1 MSVANG
7 DMTQDKYIIGK
18 YIANND
24 VKPISFVSPLEK
36 VLDISDNL
44 IADFTSP
51 DPYGLAANGLQQ
63 NQEDEFVSTV
73 KGAIIN
79 NGVEYLPIAYVDMP
93 QHYASLQ

>member
-1 MSVANG
+1 VSVANG

-44 IADFTSP
+44 ISETASAAT
-51 DPYGLAANGLQQ
+51 YGLAANGLDSPT
-63 NQEDEFVSTV
+63 EEPAA
-73 KGAIIN
+73 AITEHE
-79 NGVEYLPIAYVDMP
+79 GVEYLTIAQIDIERDYP
-93 QHYASLQ
+93 HYASL